1 MGIPVSSAVADLV
14 MENIETRALE
24 TLTDPPP
31 VAWPTQN
38 LGEQKF
44 GVGQMF
50 DFGRITLF
58 FLGYRFSQHKMTIR
72 SKHLEWAMAP

>member
-31 VAWPTQN
+31 VAWPTQ
-38 LGEQKF
+38 KF
-44 GVGQMF
+44 GGAK
-50 DFGRITLF
+50 I
-58 FLGYRFSQHKMTIR
+58 
-72 SKHLEWAMAP
+72 